1 MNYKCFSTKYSPS
14 ICTWM
19 GIFSPPILICLPFHL
34 SALLPSTSPAG
45 DALVAGGFLLWTKA
59 GHRGTIS
66 DSSYK
71 LVHYCLA
78 LDSSCTPAHPSIHPS
93 IHSQL
98 HAFSLSSPLSL
109 IHLPKKIDLLD
120 AIHTYDNHHEQHLAC
135 RRPPRYQKSWMR
147 IAGSGLATCFA
158 NHQAENGS
166 LESTPRLM
174 DWNSGTPL
182 LAYEYFVPR

>member
-93 IHSQL
+93 IPNCTLSLFPAPCHSSTCLKRSTFSMQFTHMTTITNNTLLAVVLRAIRNHGCVSLGLDWQLVSPITKLKTEVWSQL
-98 HAFSLSSPLSL
+98 R
-109 IHLPKKIDLLD
+109 D
-120 AIHTYDNHHEQHLAC
+120 
-135 RRPPRYQKSWMR
+135 
-147 IAGSGLATCFA
+147 
-158 NHQAENGS
+158 
-166 LESTPRLM
+166 
-174 DWNSGTPL
+174 
-182 LAYEYFVPR
+182 